1 MNASPSRF
9 SLESK
14 TVLVT
19 GATGHLGRA
28 LVAYLIDD
36 GATVVAVDRVEGDL
50 ALLKES
56 LPQKGSRAVHA
67 FEFDVGSLGERLDFA
82 QQLRQEVDSLDG
94 IVHAAAFVGS
104 TDLAGWAVD
113 FESQSSESFESA
125 LSVNLTAPFH
135 LTQLLLPLLKKSST
149 PSVVNVGSIYGM
161 VGPNWDLYEGTDMA
175 NPAGYAASKGGLH
188 ALTKWLATT
197 LAPHVRVNTVSPG
210 GIYRG
215 QPDAFAKK
223 YEQRTP
229 LGRMATE
236 DDVLGAIAFLLSPGS
251 SYITGQNLCVD
262 GGFTAW

>member
-9 SLESK
+9 SLDRK

-19 GATGHLGRA
+19 GATGNLGQA
-28 LVAYLIDD
+28 LVSYLIDD
-36 GATVVAVDRVEGDL
+36 GATVVALDRVEEDL
-50 ALLKES
+50 ALLKQS
-56 LPQKGSRAVHA
+56 LPQKSRGAVYT
-67 FEFDVGSLGERLDFA
+67 FGFDVGRSGERLDFA
-82 QQLRQEVDSLDG
+82 QQLSHELDSLDG

-104 TDLAGWAVD
+104 TDLTGWAVD
-113 FESQSSESFESA
+113 FESQSSKSFESA

-135 LTQLLLPLLKKSST
+135 LTQLVLPLLKKSPGS
-149 PSVVNVGSIYGM
+149 SIVNVGSIYGK

-188 ALTKWLATT
+188 SLTKWMATT
-197 LAPHVRVNTVSPG
+197 LAPYVRVNTVSPG

-215 QPDAFAKK
+215 QPDSFVKK

-229 LGRMATE
+229 LSRMATE

>member
-9 SLESK
+9 SLESR

-82 QQLRQEVDSLDG
+82 QQLCQEVDSLDG

-135 LTQLLLPLLKKSST
+135 LTQLVLPLLKKSST

-175 NPAGYAASKGGLH
+175 NPAG
-188 ALTKWLATT
+188 
-197 LAPHVRVNTVSPG
+197 
-210 GIYRG
+210 
-215 QPDAFAKK
+215 
-223 YEQRTP
+223 
-229 LGRMATE
+229 
-236 DDVLGAIAFLLSPGS
+236 
-251 SYITGQNLCVD
+251 
-262 GGFTAW
+262 

>member
-19 GATGHLGRA
+19 GATGHLGRV

-36 GATVVAVDRVEGDL
+36 GATVVVVDRVEGDFE
-50 ALLKES
+50 LLKES
-56 LPQKGSRAVHA
+56 LPQKSRGAVHT
-67 FEFDVGSLGERLDFA
+67 FGFDVGSSGERLDFA
-82 QQLRQEVDSLDG
+82 HQLSQELDSLDG

-104 TDLAGWAVD
+104 DDLAGWAGD

-135 LTQLLLPLLKKSST
+135 VTQLLLPLLKKSSG
-149 PSVVNVGSIYGM
+149 PSIVNVGSIYGM

-188 ALTKWLATT
+188 SLTKWLATT
-197 LAPHVRVNTVSPG
+197 LAPLVRVNTVSPG

-215 QPDAFAKK
+215 QPDSFVKK

-236 DDVLGAIAFLLSPGS
+236 DDVVGAIAFLLSPGS